1 MPGAPPPPE
10 TLCGLVADRVRQ
22 AAPTLRH
29 RLTGAGRRA
38 RWSPDPSFDPARHI
52 EYHRLDPGGSVH
64 QIAAD
69 LVTARPLPR
78 DRPLWTL
85 MVLHGHAPDEHVLLY
100 RVHHAFQ
107 DALGLLSTAR
117 ALFGGQAPP
126 RPAPGRAP
134 GCACV
139 PGSTSAAGCLGVAA
153 PRSELSATSAIR
165 EALPGLRRLVTAAP
179 PPWHP
184 GQAPGGGGPRLF
196 VVPLDARV
204 LRDVAGRTGTTVAQV
219 SLALVAGALRAWRP
233 ELGSPATGGGPD
245 LTVSLPVSLLGR
257 RDHPAIGNHVGLLP
271 VTLPCSEPS
280 PRERLRRVAAQ
291 MTPSKIAQQR
301 RTARGLYALPAALT
315 RPMLRAVLPMALR
328 GPADRLDV
336 GAIHAT
342 RVFPGAR
349 AVFVCPPLAPRA
361 AAMLTVLHDRDTAS
375 VSGIFDT
382 HVARPEQVLHLVRQA
397 LDELHA
403 DVLTP
408 ETTACRGA

>member
-10 TLCGLVADRVRQ
+10 TLCGLVADRARQ
-22 AAPTLRH
+22 AAPTLRY
-29 RLTGAGRRA
+29 RLTGTGRRA
-38 RWSPDPSFDPARHI
+38 RWSLDPSFDPARHI
-52 EYHRLDPGGSVH
+52 EYHRLEPGSSVH
-64 QIAAD
+64 QVAAD

-107 DALGLLSTAR
+107 DALGLLSTAW
-117 ALFGGQAPP
+117 ALLGGQAPP
-126 RPAPGRAP
+126 PPAPVRAP
-134 GCACV
+134 GCARV
-139 PGSTSAAGCLGVAA
+139 PA
-153 PRSELSATSAIR
+153 PRLERSATSAIR

-184 GQAPGGGGPRLF
+184 AQVPGDGGPRLF

-219 SLALVAGALRAWRP
+219 SLALVAGALRAWRA
-233 ELGSPATGGGPD
+233 ELETPAAEGGTD
-245 LTVSLPVSLLGR
+245 LTVGLPVGLLGR
-257 RDHPAIGNHVGLLP
+257 RDHPAVGNHVGLLP

-291 MTPSKIAQQR
+291 MTLPKIARQR
-301 RTARGLYALPAALT
+301 RTARGLYALPTALT
-315 RPMLRAVLPMALR
+315 RPVLRAVLPMALR

-349 AVFVCPPLAPRA
+349 AVFLCPPLAPRA

-382 HVARPEQVLHLVRQA
+382 HVARPEQVLDAVRQA
-397 LDELHA
+397 LGELHA
-403 DVLTP
+403 DVLTS
-408 ETTACRGA
+408 EATA